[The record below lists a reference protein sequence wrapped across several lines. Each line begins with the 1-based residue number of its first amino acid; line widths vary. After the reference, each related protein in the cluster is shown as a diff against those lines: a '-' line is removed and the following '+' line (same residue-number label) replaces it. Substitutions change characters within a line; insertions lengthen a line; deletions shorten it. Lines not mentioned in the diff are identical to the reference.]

1 MTYDVIIIGAGP
13 AGLTAGI
20 YAARRQMKALILSKD
35 IGGQIMWAAEI
46 ENYPGFKSIKSAE
59 LIAKMSQQVKALG
72 VEIKLGEV
80 KRIEKKGESFKVRTE
95 GGDFETKTVIAALGA
110 SPRRLAIPGE
120 EKLAGKGISY
130 CANCDGPFFK
140 GKTVAVVGGGNSA
153 LDAAEV
159 LGKIANQVYLI
170 HRRDQFRAFETLI
183 KEIEDKDNIECLFN
197 SEIKEIIGSKKVEK
211 IKIVNNKGGKKK
223 ELAVDGIFI
232 EIGHVAKTD
241 LVSSFVERNEKN
253 EIIIDEKGKTKTPGL
268 FAAGDVTTIPFK
280 QIVTASGQGTIAA
293 LAAYQYIQ
301 LKEGGEAG
309 NILDRSF
316 EKH

>member
-20 YAARRQMKALILSKD
+20 YAARREMRALILSKD
-35 IGGQIMWAAEI
+35 IGGQMMWAAEI
-46 ENYPGFKSIKSAE
+46 ENYPGFKSIKSTE

-72 VEIKLGEV
+72 VEIKLAEV
-80 KRIEKKGESFKVRTE
+80 KRIEKEGENFKVRTE
-95 GGDFETKTVIAALGA
+95 EDDFLGKTVIAALGA

-120 EKLAGKGISY
+120 KKLSGKGVSY

-159 LGKIANQVYLI
+159 LSKIASKVYLI
-170 HRRDQFRAFETLI
+170 HRRDKFKAFEALI
-183 KEIEDKDNIECLFN
+183 KEVEDKDNIECLLD
-197 SEIKEIIGSKKVEK
+197 SEVKEIIGKNKVEK
-211 IKIVNNKGGKKK
+211 IKIVNNKKENAK

-232 EIGHVAKTD
+232 EIGHVSKTD
-241 LVSSFVERNEKN
+241 LVASLVERNEKN
-253 EIIIDEKGKTKTPGL
+253 EIIVDEKGKTKTPGL
-268 FAAGDVTTIPFK
+268 YAAGDVTNIPFK
-280 QIVTASGQGTIAA
+280 QIVAAAGEGTIAA

-301 LKEGGEAG
+301 LKEGREADD
-309 NILDRSF
+309 ILDRSH
-316 EKH
+316 KK